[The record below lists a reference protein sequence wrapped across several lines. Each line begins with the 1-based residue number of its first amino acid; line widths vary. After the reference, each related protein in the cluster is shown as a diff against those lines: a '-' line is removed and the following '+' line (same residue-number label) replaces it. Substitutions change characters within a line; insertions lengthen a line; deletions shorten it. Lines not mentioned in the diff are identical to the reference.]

1 MPISMSMQFPQEERF
16 SMEEEAVSPATVNQR
31 CGQTKSSE
39 MEA

>member
-1 MPISMSMQFPQEERF
+1 MQFPQEERF

-31 CGQTKSSE
+31 YGQTKSSE